1 MKRVRKSGLNR
12 KTKSIIRQVEDI
24 RHLLITDV
32 IVSNLSLVAMNK
44 YFPNASYEEAMVNI
58 FKAISDEEDIANEM
72 IMDIVKNNNKNVE
85 PFLNYTMSELEKEYA
100 KGLLPAVH
108 YTKSIAPDMMI
119 LYYISNCL
127 EKDDRFYHA
136 LKSLDKD
143 WEDFEK
149 EKEIYKKNIKV
160 KELDGTVFQH
170 TLNAFY
176 NGIEQTLEPVNKEEV
191 LADLCD
197 RYKATL
203 TEEKQMIINP
213 QILNFYDNEAKKI
226 VETQNKQDLVSK
238 IIISIF
244 NKAFNYLRYTLRNE
258 ELYLQLDVLN
268 KENDSINRENQFLKG
283 KLEEISKAAGEDNT
297 IKLEKENYYL
307 KNRIE
312 KLEEKNKELMQT
324 IAELKEIVDD
334 LPITDL
340 PITIDKIEPENT
352 YSGESIVI
360 VGGHW
365 NSISKSEVRKDYL
378 ADFID
383 AEDVIKFTDRI
394 RNYDVIIFDTSRNSH
409 INFNRLKNNKNLKMI
424 SLSKKE
430 KIDNL
435 FKIMK

>member
-12 KTKSIIRQVEDI
+12 KTKSIIRQVENI

-312 KLEEKNKELMQT
+312 KLEEKNKELM
-324 IAELKEIVDD
+324 
-334 LPITDL
+334 
-340 PITIDKIEPENT
+340 
-352 YSGESIVI
+352 
-360 VGGHW
+360 
-365 NSISKSEVRKDYL
+365 
-378 ADFID
+378 
-383 AEDVIKFTDRI
+383 
-394 RNYDVIIFDTSRNSH
+394 
-409 INFNRLKNNKNLKMI
+409 
-424 SLSKKE
+424 
-430 KIDNL
+430 
-435 FKIMK
+435 

>member
-58 FKAISDEEDIANEM
+58 FKAISDEEDTANEM

-244 NKAFNYLRYTLRNE
+244 KKAFNYLRYTLRNE

-334 LPITDL
+334 LPIT
-340 PITIDKIEPENT
+340 IDKIEPENT

-409 INFNRLKNNKNLKMI
+409 TNFNRLKNNKNLKMI
-424 SLSKKE
+424 SLSKKD

-435 FKIMK
+435 FKIIK

>member
-12 KTKSIIRQVEDI
+12 KTKSIIRQIEDI

-324 IAELKEIVDD
+324 ITELKEIVD
-334 LPITDL
+334 DL

-409 INFNRLKNNKNLKMI
+409 TNFNRLKNNKNLKMI
-424 SLSKKE
+424 SLSKKD

-435 FKIMK
+435 FKIIK

>member
-334 LPITDL
+334 LPIT
-340 PITIDKIEPENT
+340 IDKIEPENT

-409 INFNRLKNNKNLKMI
+409 TNFNRLKNNKNLKMI

>member
-283 KLEEISKAAGEDNT
+283 KLEEISKATGEDNT

-307 KNRIE
+307 KNRVE

-324 IAELKEIVDD
+324 IAELKEIVD
-334 LPITDL
+334 DL

-378 ADFID
+378 ADFIE

>member
-334 LPITDL
+334 LPIT
-340 PITIDKIEPENT
+340 IDKIEPENT

-378 ADFID
+378 ADFIE

>member
-1 MKRVRKSGLNR
+1 MKRIRKSGLNR
-12 KTKSIIRQVEDI
+12 KTKSIIRQVEEI

-334 LPITDL
+334 LPIT
-340 PITIDKIEPENT
+340 IDKIEPENT

-409 INFNRLKNNKNLKMI
+409 TNFNRLKNNKNLKMI

>member
-334 LPITDL
+334 LPIT
-340 PITIDKIEPENT
+340 IDKIEPENT

-409 INFNRLKNNKNLKMI
+409 TNFNRLKNNKNLKMI

-435 FKIMK
+435 FKIIK

>member
-176 NGIEQTLEPVNKEEV
+176 NGTEQTLEPVNKEEV

-334 LPITDL
+334 LPIT
-340 PITIDKIEPENT
+340 IDKIEPENT

>member
-334 LPITDL
+334 LPIT
-340 PITIDKIEPENT
+340 IDKIEPENT

-394 RNYDVIIFDTSRNSH
+394 RNYGVIIFDTSRNSH
-409 INFNRLKNNKNLKMI
+409 TNFNRLKNNKNLKMI